1 MERETVRARGGVD
14 VTREVADRR
23 ARARVARARGVCAPR
38 RRASRR
44 AFVSRNTDADSHLPR
59 ISACRQCQLLFVVL
73 ACRELRDS
81 PPVVAWASTSS
92 STRAMRS
99 GAARV
104 G

>member
-14 VTREVADRR
+14 VTREVADRS

-59 ISACRQCQLLFVVL
+59 ISAFEHCQLFVL